1 MVQLLVDSV
10 SKGGN
15 LLLDIGPD
23 AQGGISEPQ
32 QASLRGIGAWL
43 AVNGKAIYNT
53 TYWWVTSDEGD
64 LRFTSAADAFYITSL
79 KRPSHTLQIKSPIP
93 IAHGDTIEHIGSPCA
108 ELSWSQGP
116 DATVSI
122 SVPSHCIHT
131 VADVEAWVFKVVW
144 RQVYTPL
151 GPVVAQVGGP
161 FVAQPKWEPYQKP
174 SS

>member
-32 QASLRGIGAWL
+32 RASLRGIGAWL

-79 KRPSHTLQIKSPIP
+79 KRPTNTLHVKSPIP
-93 IAHGDTIEHIGSPCA
+93 ISHGDVVEHIGSPCA
-108 ELSWSQGP
+108 ELAWSRDP
-116 DATVSI
+116 DNTISI

-131 VADVEAWVFKVVW
+131 VANVEAWVFKVVW
-144 RQVYTPL
+144 KQRYTPL
-151 GPVVAQVGGP
+151 GPVVAQVM
-161 FVAQPKWEPYQKP
+161 AQPKLEPYQKP
-174 SS
+174 A